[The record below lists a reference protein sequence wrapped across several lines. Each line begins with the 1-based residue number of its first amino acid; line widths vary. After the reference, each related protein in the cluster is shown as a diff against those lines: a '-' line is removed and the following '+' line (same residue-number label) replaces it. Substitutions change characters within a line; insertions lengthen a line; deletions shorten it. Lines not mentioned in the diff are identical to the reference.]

1 MPWVTF
7 GAMAQEL
14 PQRILGRAVAKF
26 GLAELARRLKVP
38 IHLMEAWMTG
48 HASMPRDKLLA
59 LADVIVKLDGKK
71 K

>member
-1 MPWVTF
+1 
-7 GAMAQEL
+7 MAHEV
-14 PQRILGRAVAKF
+14 PRRILSRAVSRF
-26 GLAELARRLKVP
+26 GLGELAKRLKVP
-38 IHLMEAWMTG
+38 AHLLEAWMTG